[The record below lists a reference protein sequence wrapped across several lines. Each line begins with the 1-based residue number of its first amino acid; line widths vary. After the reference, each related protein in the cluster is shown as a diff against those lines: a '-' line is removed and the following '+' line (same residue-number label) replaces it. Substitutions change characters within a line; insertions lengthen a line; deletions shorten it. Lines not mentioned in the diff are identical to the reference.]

1 MTKRKALIFALL
13 FAAVAGICATD
24 TGKKVYRLK
33 AEGSRH
39 DKKVLDRRVLP
50 DNLFREALLLWDI
63 A

>member
-13 FAAVAGICATD
+13 FAAAAGICATD

-39 DKKVLDRRVLP
+39 DNSEK
-50 DNLFREALLLWDI
+50 F
-63 A
+63 